1 MEGYDVSIEQLGQLS
16 VYDEEGQ
23 KSDLLNLWTTQ
34 TAVLVFVRHFG

>member
-16 VYDEEGQ
+16 VYDEQGQ
-23 KSDLLNLWTTQ
+23 KSALLNLWTTQ